1 MKAKKEGVETKKSKK
16 FHPQRFCIKTMSSQ
30 VRWRWRGEKFSLS
43 FILEEST
50 KTHAADGAGFFF
62 NKISFKIFFSY
73 RGGKMFITFTSA
85 CLCLW
90 ACCLTRCHLQ
100 FRMETI
106 ELKLMT
112 VHYIVYKC
120 QGAVAV
126 VNNKLSIDISWQF
139 FSTYITMKLSEAMK
153 IYLIFFPVKK
163 RSLLSIHRHTMRH
176 KAIMPYVTCCY
187 LP

>member
-1 MKAKKEGVETKKSKK
+1 
-16 FHPQRFCIKTMSSQ
+16 MSSQ
-30 VRWRWRGEKFSLS
+30 VRWRWRGEKL
-43 FILEEST
+43 LALLHPRR
-50 KTHAADGAGFFF
+50 THKNSCCRWCRIFFF
-62 NKISFKIFFSY
+62 NKISLKIFFSY
-73 RGGKMFITFTSA
+73 RGEKMFITFTSA

-90 ACCLTRCHLQ
+90 ACCLTRCHLK

-120 QGAVAV
+120 QEAVTV

-153 IYLIFFPVKK
+153 IYLIFFPVRK
-163 RSLLSIHRHTMRH
+163 RSLHSIHRHTMRH